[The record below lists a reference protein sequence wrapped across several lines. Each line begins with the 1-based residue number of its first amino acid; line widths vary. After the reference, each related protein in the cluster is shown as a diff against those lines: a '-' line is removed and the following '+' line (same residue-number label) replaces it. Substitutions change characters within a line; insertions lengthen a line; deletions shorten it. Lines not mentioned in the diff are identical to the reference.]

1 MTNIFVGNL
10 SYQTT
15 QEDLQQ
21 AFSQYGGVERVNIV
35 TDRDSGQPRGF
46 AFVEMT
52 ERRDAETAIA
62 QLNGAEMNGRALNV
76 NEARPKPAGGGGGAS
91 TGGAPKPGGGAGAAC
106 GGGANAPGTGAPG
119 LPITGAIGGAT
130 PTIVPFNLLGAA
142 GPGGR
147 GAAGGGAPAPA
158 PGGGATA
165 PGGAGVCAPC

>member
-76 NEARPKPAGGGGGAS
+76 NEARPKGEGGGGGGF
-91 TGGAPKPGGGAGAAC
+91 GGRRNSGGGGGNR
-106 GGGANAPGTGAPG
+106 GGGG
-119 LPITGAIGGAT
+119 
-130 PTIVPFNLLGAA
+130 
-142 GPGGR
+142 GGR
-147 GAAGGGAPAPA
+147 GNRW
-158 PGGGATA
+158 
-165 PGGAGVCAPC
+165 